1 MHHKIGIRTEA
12 FQARQQAA
20 GAWQWQHLRL
30 GQLRGPIVHASKER
44 DRKRDRETERERWAT
59 HTNES
64 ELAETVTE
72 TGRHAN

>member
-1 MHHKIGIRTEA
+1 MSVTLSSLVHLNIEIRIEA

-30 GQLRGPIVHASKER
+30 GQLRGPIVRA
-44 DRKRDRETERERWAT
+44 EREREREIDRAT

-64 ELAETVTE
+64 ELAKTA